1 MANARCDRVAKTR
14 ARRPRVVRTGLVALL
29 TLVVGVTLGGCGRT
43 VSGTALPAGSGGGV
57 NMNFDKLLRECE
69 VVKTEDIAKS
79 TGAQDATGSFNGAV
93 CMWDLSGTPGDG
105 MATLNWYEMGS
116 LPNEKA
122 NNDRLGYV
130 TKDVNV
136 QGRRSLQVQRPG
148 DPDACGVM
156 APAADTGI
164 IGWWLN
170 YRPGGHPD
178 PCDAA
183 KKLAELT
190 LNLAR

>member
-1 MANARCDRVAKTR
+1 MRDDVR
-14 ARRPRVVRTGLVALL
+14 ARGRGHRRRAAAIAVLAVA
-29 TLVVGVTLGGCGRT
+29 VGVTVGGCGRT
-43 VSGTALPAGSGGGV
+43 VPGTALPAGSSGGV

-69 VVKTEDIAKS
+69 VVKQDEIAKA
-79 TGAQDATGSFNGAV
+79 TGAQDAQGSFNGAV
-93 CMWDLSGTPGDG
+93 CMWDLSGTSGGSG

-122 NNDRLGYV
+122 NNDRLGY
-130 TKDVNV
+130 TTSDVNV
-136 QGRRSLQVQRPG
+136 QGRRALQVQRPG
-148 DPDACGVM
+148 DPDSCGVM

-164 IGWWLN
+164 IGWWIN

-178 PCDAA
+178 PCAGA

>member
-1 MANARCDRVAKTR
+1 MSDGMRDQGRVRRGVR
-14 ARRPRVVRTGLVALL
+14 AGGIAVLALAVGLTV
-29 TLVVGVTLGGCGRT
+29 GGCGRT
-43 VSGTALPAGSGGGV
+43 VSGTALPAGSGGV

-69 VVKTEDIAKS
+69 VVKQEDIAKA
-79 TGAQDATGSFNGAV
+79 TGAQDAQGSFNGAV
-93 CMWDLSGTPGDG
+93 CMWDLSGTPGGDG

-122 NNDRLGYV
+122 NNDRLGY
-130 TKDVNV
+130 TTTDVNV

-148 DPDACGVM
+148 DPDSCGVM

-164 IGWWLN
+164 IGWWVN

-178 PCDAA
+178 PCAGA